1 MLRKSM
7 IVLFV
12 TLLIAIPASS
22 FSPQSAG
29 KGYEL
34 YSWRQNGAW
43 YYSLLPGTNR
53 AKSYDEITSAA
64 VARKGS
70 KAIKKDLEK
79 LSKGEQ
85 IFWRTDMHPGIAKP
99 VGDKV
104 PLIKLPSSKKIKK
117 IKDYCDR
124 FGLKLKML

>member
-1 MLRKSM
+1 MLRKQ
-7 IVLFV
+7 IIGLLI
-12 TLLIAIPASS
+12 TLLFAIPASS
-22 FSPQSAG
+22 LTPQSAG

-34 YSWRQNGAW
+34 YSWKQDGTW

-64 VARKGS
+64 VARRGS

-85 IFWRTDMHPGIAKP
+85 IFWRTDLHPGIAKP
-99 VGDKV
+99 TGEKA

-117 IKDYCDR
+117 IKDYCDK
-124 FGLKLKML
+124 FGLKLKMV